1 MNHELNTLMDAL
13 GDPRDIDD
21 VLDRRVSRREAVAG
35 SGKLGAAIALG
46 AMPFALA
53 AMARQAFGQGTGTL
67 PAAVIDVLNFALT
80 LEMLEAEFYNRGV
93 DSGIIGPNELP
104 VFLQIQKHENDHV
117 AVLKATLRS
126 SAIGQ
131 LKFDYTAGGTLPNPF
146 KDYPTFFLL
155 SQAFEDT
162 GVRAYKGQAP
172 NLKPYDDYLTVAL
185 RIHSVEAR
193 HAAEVRR
200 LRSDKAGIPTL
211 KAWITRDDPTAPAA
225 IKAVYAGEANTMQL
239 GIDVSKYLGV
249 DPATEAFDEPLTR
262 AQVEAIVKPFIV
274 GPA

>member
-1 MNHELNTLMDAL
+1 MNHEMNTLMDAL

-53 AMARQAFGQGTGTL
+53 AVARRAFGQAAL
-67 PAAVIDVLNFALT
+67 PSDVVEVLNFALT
-80 LEMLEAEFYNRGV
+80 LEMLEAEFYNKGV

-104 VFLQIQKHENDHV
+104 VFKQIQKHENDHV
-117 AVLKATLRS
+117 AFLKAALGS

-131 LKFDYTAGGTLPNPF
+131 LQFDYTAGGTLPDPF

-172 NLKPYDDYLTVAL
+172 KLKPYDEYLTAAL

-193 HAAEVRR
+193 HASEVRR
-200 LRSDKAGIPTL
+200 LRAEKAGIAGL
-211 KAWITRDDPTAPAA
+211 KGWITRDDPTAPAA

-249 DPATEAFDEPLTR
+249 DAATEAFDEFLTQP
-262 AQVEAIVKPFIV
+262 QVMAIVKPFIV
-274 GPA
+274 SPS